1 MEGPKTLGPCGH
13 SHPQCPQPQASS
25 SHGGCLDPPCQGFVR
40 WPCLVPLSSTH
51 SIESARPF
59 PPPGAGGGGP
69 RVGAEVPGGFMASED
84 REMQRQRPREP
95 AGMRQGHVEARLG
108 WGWPLH
114 SGREQGAPRQGAPP
128 SSGPRPCPCPP
139 MPSGSGNPAS
149 PRAAASPLQ
158 SVALGPAEQ
167 SFLQL
172 EQENQNLKRQ
182 NQDLREQLGA
192 LLGPGQQF
200 LPLCTEHSSCTAL
213 AWAPEQ
219 ASTRPLEDRAPLQLL
234 RRELCRGEESFVQQ
248 SQNELQQIRLS
259 FERKKMAITEVW
271 DGVAEVHMA
280 LNNQATGLLNLKKD
294 IRGVLDQMEDIQLEI
309 LGERAQCRTQ
319 ARKEQQMACVAGPC
333 PVQPPGTAPRLGG
346 QGDHVGGQSRGG
358 ATSRSERVKT
368 AGQGWAEQ
376 SPGTHWTG
384 RVSSPPRQGPDG
396 SPGWRLQEVKASVHV
411 LGVGRRECS
420 DLQGQPETPAPAQP
434 AEAWAPWEGSGV

>member
-95 AGMRQGHVEARLG
+95 AGVRQGHVEARLG

-139 MPSGSGNPAS
+139 MPSGSGTPAS

-319 ARKEQQMACVAGPC
+319 ARKEQQMACVAKARPQLGC
-333 PVQPPGTAPRLGG
+333 SEGLKGQLWLLALRLLLGALLACTAAYVYVV
-346 QGDHVGGQSRGG
+346 D
-358 ATSRSERVKT
+358 
-368 AGQGWAEQ
+368 
-376 SPGTHWTG
+376 
-384 RVSSPPRQGPDG
+384 
-396 SPGWRLQEVKASVHV
+396 
-411 LGVGRRECS
+411 
-420 DLQGQPETPAPAQP
+420 PAPF
-434 AEAWAPWEGSGV
+434 EGLVPPLLSRAAVWKLRALLGPFLRLEVDDFLPF

>member
-13 SHPQCPQPQASS
+13 SHPQCPQPSASS
-25 SHGGCLDPPCQGFVR
+25 SHAGCLDPPCQGFVR
-40 WPCLVPLSSTH
+40 WPCLVPLSSTL

-59 PPPGAGGGGP
+59 PPPGVGGGGP
-69 RVGAEVPGGFMASED
+69 RVGAEVPGSFMANEEG
-84 REMQRQRPREP
+84 EMQRQRPRDPTGTKRGQE
-95 AGMRQGHVEARLG
+95 EARLG

-114 SGREQGAPRQGAPP
+114 SGREQGAPRPGGSP
-128 SSGPRPCPCPP
+128 SSGPRPGPCPP
-139 MPSGSGNPAS
+139 LPTGAGTPAS
-149 PRAAASPLQ
+149 PRAAPSQLQ
-158 SVALGPAEQ
+158 NVPLGPAEQ
-167 SFLQL
+167 SFFQL

-200 LPLCTEHSSCTAL
+200 LPLCPEHSSCTTL
-213 AWAPEQ
+213 AWTPEQ
-219 ASTRPLEDRAPLQLL
+219 TSSQPLEDRAPLQLL
-234 RRELCRGEESFVQQ
+234 RQELCRGEESFVQQ

-319 ARKEQQMACVAGPC
+319 ARKEQQMACIAKARPQLGC
-333 PVQPPGTAPRLGG
+333 SEGLKSQLWLLALRLLLGTLLAC
-346 QGDHVGGQSRGG
+346 
-358 ATSRSERVKT
+358 T
-368 AGQGWAEQ
+368 AAY
-376 SPGTHWTG
+376 
-384 RVSSPPRQGPDG
+384 VYVVD
-396 SPGWRLQEVKASVHV
+396 
-411 LGVGRRECS
+411 
-420 DLQGQPETPAPAQP
+420 PAPF
-434 AEAWAPWEGSGV
+434 EGLVPPLLSRAAVWKLRALLGPFLHLEVDDFLPF